1 MVRWR
6 SVSVV
11 SRGAPVLSPVSLLS
25 LMVPNVALDPSI
37 IKHVF
42 DACRFGCR
50 RTKFVGTPGYRLQQ
64 FDHMF
69 Y

>member
-1 MVRWR
+1 
-6 SVSVV
+6 
-11 SRGAPVLSPVSLLS
+11 VSLLS

-42 DACRFGCR
+42 DACRAVGR
-50 RTKFVGTPGYRLQQ
+50 RTDLVGAPGYRLQQ